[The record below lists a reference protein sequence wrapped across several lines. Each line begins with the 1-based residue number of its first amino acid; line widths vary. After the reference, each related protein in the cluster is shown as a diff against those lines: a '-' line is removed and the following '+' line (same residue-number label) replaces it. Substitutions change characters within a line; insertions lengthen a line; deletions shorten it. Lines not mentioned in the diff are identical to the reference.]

1 MYEFLVPFSETFEP
15 NRSNYAFAN
24 VVNVK
29 SDITQAA
36 LQLTV
41 KQFNEAAKEVISVEL
56 KPQQK

>member
-1 MYEFLVPFSETFEP
+1 MYEFLVPFSETFQS

-41 KQFNEAAKEVISVEL
+41 KQFNEAAKEVIAVEL

>member
-1 MYEFLVPFSETFEP
+1 MYEFLVPSSETFQP